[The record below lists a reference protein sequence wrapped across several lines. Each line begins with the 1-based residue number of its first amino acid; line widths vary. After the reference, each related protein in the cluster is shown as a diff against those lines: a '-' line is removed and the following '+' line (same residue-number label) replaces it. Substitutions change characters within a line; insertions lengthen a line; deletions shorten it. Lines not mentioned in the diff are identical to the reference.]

1 MSKAEVYF
9 SSNSKNKITR
19 EGNDFRLWI
28 KDRYYNNRLNPLP
41 IPYITL
47 VDLFST
53 QLRAAIFD
61 NTDSEIG
68 YEEEVSKDSNS
79 DIFAIYKQLLGLSNE
94 YSYIFNIRIKVL
106 KVDMTNTQID
116 ISIYYGKINPKT
128 RHYFKHKPQFIQP
141 EYIHLSN
148 NEIVELSNNIRS
160 NLIQN

>member
-1 MSKAEVYF
+1 MSKSEVYF

-28 KDRYYNNRLNPLP
+28 KDRYSNTTNPIP

-61 NTDSEIG
+61 NTDSTIR

-79 DIFAIYKQLLGLSNE
+79 DIFAIYKQPLGLSNDRI
-94 YSYIFNIRIKVL
+94 YIFNIVIKVL
-106 KVDMTNTQID
+106 KVSMINTQID
-116 ISIYYGKINPKT
+116 ISIYYGKISPKS

-141 EYIHLSN
+141 EYINLNN
-148 NEIVELSNNIRS
+148 NEVVELSNSIRS
-160 NLIQN
+160 NLVQN